1 MGPTEGL
8 SGAGRA
14 GASSDSLGRPGPVG
28 ASESWGPL
36 GEGLPGAGARQCGVF
51 GPRAGRARQLSHVGP
66 TQ

>member
-1 MGPTEGL
+1 MPRVSVLSRTEFAESLLSEPLWGL

-36 GEGLPGAGARQCGVF
+36 GEESLGPGPVVAVN
-51 GPRAGRARQLSHVGP
+51 
-66 TQ
+66 